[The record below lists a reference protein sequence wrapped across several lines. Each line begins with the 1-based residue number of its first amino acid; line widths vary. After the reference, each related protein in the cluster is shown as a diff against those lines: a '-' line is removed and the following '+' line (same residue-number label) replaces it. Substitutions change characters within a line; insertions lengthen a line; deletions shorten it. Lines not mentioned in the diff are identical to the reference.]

1 MIPLT
6 FNFKH
11 ALIAGAIFI
20 AFSAGWTVNGWKHD
34 AAIKKAL
41 QETIDLQQSYDKYA
55 RESTI
60 KFQQQQAKQEIVYRE
75 LKRKVTNVT
84 DNRVCFAD
92 SNALSLWNSALTG
105 DLPKATTGTTK
116 TATSTNTATDT
127 AVLINAIENF
137 EQSKKIRD
145 QLNAL
150 IDWYENNNKD

>member
-11 ALIAGAIFI
+11 ALIAGAIFV
-20 AFSAGWTVNGWKHD
+20 AFSAGWTVNGWRHD

-41 QETIDLQQSYDKYA
+41 QETIDLQQAYDKSA
-55 RESTI
+55 RESAI
-60 KFQQQQAKQEIVYRE
+60 RFQKQQADQAIVYRE

-92 SNALSLWNSALTG
+92 NNALSLWNSALTG
-105 DLPKATTGTTK
+105 DLPKATTGATK
-116 TATSTNTATDT
+116 TTTSTDTATDT
-127 AVLINAIENF
+127 AILINAIENF
-137 EQSKKIRD
+137 EQSKQVRD

-150 IDWYENNNKD
+150 IDWYENNK